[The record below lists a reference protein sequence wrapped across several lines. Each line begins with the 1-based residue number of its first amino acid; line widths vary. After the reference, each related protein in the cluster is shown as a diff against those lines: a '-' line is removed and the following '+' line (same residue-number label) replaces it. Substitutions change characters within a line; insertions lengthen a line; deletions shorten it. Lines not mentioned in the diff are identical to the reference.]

1 MHFCHLREICYHIIS
16 AFEYSIYI
24 SFSKDNAVFLCC
36 FDSPNNDPSVEIIGI
51 KNIIS
56 CCVTIS
62 TDIYDFF
69 SAIYFIFG
77 FFSYFFLT
85 DSINKSST
93 LGGKWY
99 LGLMR

>member
-1 MHFCHLREICYHIIS
+1 MQWKLFYAVLIS
-16 AFEYSIYI
+16 H
-24 SFSKDNAVFLCC
+24 
-36 FDSPNNDPSVEIIGI
+36 NDPSVEIIDI
-51 KNIIS
+51 KSMNS

-69 SAIYFIFG
+69 SAIYFTGGDVLG
-77 FFSYFFLT
+77 FFIV
-85 DSINKSST
+85 DSINKNGT

>member
-1 MHFCHLREICYHIIS
+1 M
-16 AFEYSIYI
+16 
-24 SFSKDNAVFLCC
+24 N
-36 FDSPNNDPSVEIIGI
+36 
-51 KNIIS
+51 S

-69 SAIYFIFG
+69 SAIYFTGGDVLG
-77 FFSYFFLT
+77 FFIV
-85 DSINKSST
+85 DSINKNGT